1 MSPEIYGKKSKKQGG
16 SAIWIEM
23 VKRSELQ
30 RNNAGD
36 IILIIEKF
44 KEPIKEILYQ
54 DHVYNENAQ
63 DMFFMEVVMKQHSNF
78 VTEISKTFAPMDAF
92 SQKLNELTIIVR
104 AFSLTRNV
112 WIKDTM
118 PLSDLI
124 KILKKENY
132 LLDNVK

>member
-1 MSPEIYGKKSKKQGG
+1 MSPDIYGKKSKKQGG

-63 DMFFMEVVMKQHSNF
+63 DMFFMEVVMK
-78 VTEISKTFAPMDAF
+78 
-92 SQKLNELTIIVR
+92 
-104 AFSLTRNV
+104 
-112 WIKDTM
+112 
-118 PLSDLI
+118 
-124 KILKKENY
+124 
-132 LLDNVK
+132 

>member
-1 MSPEIYGKKSKKQGG
+1 MVTVILHPLMECWYWQIYMPQTQRTYTLVFYPSDLFNMSPEIYGKKSKKQGG

-44 KEPIKEILYQ
+44 KEPIKESLYQ

-63 DMFFMEVVMKQHSNF
+63 DMFFMEVVMK
-78 VTEISKTFAPMDAF
+78 
-92 SQKLNELTIIVR
+92 
-104 AFSLTRNV
+104 
-112 WIKDTM
+112 
-118 PLSDLI
+118 
-124 KILKKENY
+124 
-132 LLDNVK
+132 